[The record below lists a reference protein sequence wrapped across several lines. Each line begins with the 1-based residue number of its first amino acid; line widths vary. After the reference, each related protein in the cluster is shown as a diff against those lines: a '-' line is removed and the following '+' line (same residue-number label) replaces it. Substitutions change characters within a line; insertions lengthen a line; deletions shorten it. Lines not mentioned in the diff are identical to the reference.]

1 MNIELKSVK
10 IGDLLQGYINDP
22 CDGVYAYG
30 GKLNVRPPYQ
40 REFRYDTKQ
49 QQAVVETIMKGFP
62 LNTMYWSVVD
72 GNRFE
77 MIDGQ

>member
-1 MNIELKSVK
+1 MNIELKSIK

-22 CDGVYAYG
+22 CNGVYAYG

-49 QQAVVETIMKGFP
+49 
-62 LNTMYWSVVD
+62 
-72 GNRFE
+72 
-77 MIDGQ
+77 